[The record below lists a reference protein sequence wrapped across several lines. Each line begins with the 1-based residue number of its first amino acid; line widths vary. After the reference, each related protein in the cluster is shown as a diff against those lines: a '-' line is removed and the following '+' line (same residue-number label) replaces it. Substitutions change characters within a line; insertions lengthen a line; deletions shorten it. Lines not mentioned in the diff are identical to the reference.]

1 MPRRLQNA
9 FTLIET
15 IAAMVV
21 LSIIAT
27 IASVLIG
34 QMSVAVR
41 DRSVQGQLHNEAS
54 IVLDRLVREVRSL
67 DSVDA
72 GNGFVPDI
80 RSASKTSLQWGEGR
94 LIELSDNAVQLNTN
108 GINTDPL
115 VTDVSAFSL
124 DYLDDDGASLL
135 SGTTVTPGNLEK
147 IRRVRIGLTLSRGGI
162 SETLHTLVFLRA
174 MMNMSS

>member
-27 IASVLIG
+27 SASLLIG
-34 QMSVAVR
+34 RMSVTVR

-54 IVLDRLVREVRSL
+54 IALDRMVREVRSL
-67 DSVDA
+67 DSVDT
-72 GNGFVPDI
+72 GDGFVPDI
-80 RSASKTSLQWGEGR
+80 RSASKTSFHWSEGE
-94 LIELSDNAVQLNTN
+94 LIELSDNAVQLNTD

-135 SGTTVTPGNLEK
+135 SGSTVTSGNLEK
-147 IRRVRIGLTLSRGGI
+147 IRRVRIALTLSRGGI
-162 SETLHTLVFLRA
+162 NETLHTLVFLRA
-174 MMNMSS
+174 MMNTSG